1 MFKNLIFIS
10 LKDEVLLLLNIKRCC
25 VLLLIMDKKSI
36 WHFSKKEKIDLIVSW
51 IILSLA
57 FSLVLLRFKLF
68 GDLLGSQMPFETA
81 VPIAFIAVG
90 TGFVFHELAHRQAAR
105 HYGFHSEYRAWYPML
120 GMAVV
125 FAFLTGWILAAP
137 GATYFF
143 GQNVTRKQNGIIS
156 FAGPA
161 INIIL
166 GFLFLIIGLL
176 SYGSI
181 FGTIIVSVAMINFF
195 FAFFNLLPILMLDGS
210 KVVAWDARVWIVGIA
225 IAGVM
230 SFFPELFISLLGF
243 AF

>member
-1 MFKNLIFIS
+1 M
-10 LKDEVLLLLNIKRCC
+10 DE
-25 VLLLIMDKKSI
+25 KSI
-36 WHFSKKEKIDLIVSW
+36 WHFSKKEKIDLTLSW

-68 GDLLGSQMPFETA
+68 SDLLVAGSNMPFEVA
-81 VPIAFIAVG
+81 IPIAFIAVG

-143 GQNVTRKQNGIIS
+143 GQNVSRKQNGMIS
-156 FAGPA
+156 FAGPL

-166 GFLFLIIGLL
+166 GFLFLLIGL
-176 SYGSI
+176 SFNGTI
-181 FGTIIVSVAMINFF
+181 IATIIVSVAMINFF

-210 KVVAWDARVWIVGIA
+210 KVIAWDPKVWIIGIA
-225 IAGVM
+225 IAGIM
-230 SFFPELFISLLGF
+230 SFFPELFISLIGF